1 VKRKSASKS
10 NSIRIPD
17 GFLKRFIRA
26 LRTNYFLRVSII
38 MMFSLVGASL
48 AFLFYLQTQYLQYL
62 IENSTQT
69 DKVLLNTEESTIRR
83 NIDNVIQVGAKLSL
97 NADLI
102 ESATALREDPDDTLS
117 KLTLRH
123 ELEQT
128 FKESGGELI
137 NVLIMT
143 ADGNVLFQRNRVI
156 GNLTGTEEYWGGDN
170 EQLLENLSDR
180 LFDQLKQNTVPKCVW
195 TTEPNQFI
203 FHTQGAPVYTCR
215 NMINIAFSLPG
226 NTSPDQ
232 VDSILVL
239 SFELSSVSAFF
250 SQIAGMSNNYTA
262 TYITDQSGNLLYAP
276 ESGMVGRKLENVAP
290 EGKYRI
296 VSTEIDK
303 TGWNLN
309 IALDVER
316 LNGIIRMRYRK
327 GVTVLLLAILLISA
341 VQFVMTR
348 RALSPIRNIQKAM
361 NSVRKGVW
369 KTRIEIRG
377 EDEIWKLAENYNEM
391 ADALEEWKE
400 KNARQNEEQI
410 QAVRKTAD
418 AQMHAL
424 ESQINAHFLCNTLN
438 AINMSA
444 AEQGNEEVSE
454 MLRKLSDIM
463 RYAYS
468 SSAGTVT
475 LGDEVNWVMQYLALQ
490 KFRLMDR
497 FDYRVEFQPQY
508 LEWPCCKLFL
518 QPFVENSIRHG
529 FVEKEKD
536 CFISVTGR
544 MGKDGRMEILIE
556 DNGCGMSADQSRA
569 VQGKLSAAAFVHME
583 GTGIG
588 LENVAARLRLFYG
601 EKLEIRFWTEEGKGT
616 QFLLELPLPQ
626 SLVQDDAEDVYL

>member
-1 VKRKSASKS
+1 
-10 NSIRIPD
+10 
-17 GFLKRFIRA
+17 
-26 LRTNYFLRVSII
+26 

-102 ESATALREDPDDTLS
+102 ESATALKDDPDDTLS

-143 ADGNVLFQRNRVI
+143 ADGNILFQKNRVI
-156 GNLTGTEEYWGGDN
+156 GNLTGTEAYWNRNN
-170 EQLLENLSDR
+170 EQLLENLSSK
-180 LFDQLKQNTVPKCVW
+180 LIDQLKQNTVPKCVW

-203 FHTQGAPVYTCR
+203 FHAQEASVYTCR

-226 NTSPDQ
+226 NASTDQ

-250 SQIAGMSNNYTA
+250 SQITGMSNNYTD

-276 ESGMVGRKLENVAP
+276 ESGMIGMKLENVAP

-341 VQFVMTR
+341 VQFIMTR
-348 RALSPIRNIQKAM
+348 RALSPIRSIQKAM

-400 KNARQNEEQI
+400 KNARQNEKQI
-410 QAVRKTAD
+410 QAVRKTAE

-444 AEQGNEEVSE
+444 AEQGNEEVSV

-468 SSAGTVT
+468 SSTGAVT
-475 LGDEVNWVMQYLALQ
+475 LGDEVNWVTQYLALQ

-497 FDYRVEFQPQY
+497 FDYRVEFPDQY

-529 FVEKEKD
+529 FVEKEKG

-556 DNGCGMSADQSRA
+556 DNGCGMSAEQSRA
-569 VQGKLSAAAFVHME
+569 VQEKLSAAAFIHME

-588 LENVAARLRLFYG
+588 LENVAARLRIFY
-601 EKLEIRFWTEEGKGT
+601 ENKLEIQFWTEEGKGT
-616 QFLLELPLPQ
+616 RFLLELPLPHTF
-626 SLVQDDAEDVYL
+626 LQDDAEDE

>member
-1 VKRKSASKS
+1 MKRKSVSGS
-10 NSIRIPD
+10 NIIRIPG
-17 GFLKRFIRA
+17 GFLKRFIKA

-97 NADLI
+97 NSDLI
-102 ESATALREDPDDTLS
+102 ESATALKDDPDDTLS

-143 ADGNVLFQRNRVI
+143 ADGNILFQKNRVI
-156 GNLTGTEEYWGGDN
+156 GNLTGTEAYWNRNN
-170 EQLLENLSDR
+170 EQLLENLSSK
-180 LFDQLKQNTVPKCVW
+180 LIDQLKQNTVPKCVW

-203 FHTQGAPVYTCR
+203 FHAQEASVYTCR

-226 NTSPDQ
+226 NTSIDQ

-250 SQIAGMSNNYTA
+250 SQITGMSNNYTD

-276 ESGMVGRKLENVAP
+276 ESGMIGMKLENVAP

-341 VQFVMTR
+341 VQFIMTR
-348 RALSPIRNIQKAM
+348 RALSPIRSIQKAM

-410 QAVRKTAD
+410 QAVRKTAE

-444 AEQGNEEVSE
+444 AEQGNEEVSV

-468 SSAGTVT
+468 SSTGAVT
-475 LGDEVNWVMQYLALQ
+475 LGDEVNWVTQYLALQ

-497 FDYRVEFQPQY
+497 FDYRVEFPDQY

-529 FVEKEKD
+529 FVEKEKG

-556 DNGCGMSADQSRA
+556 DNGCGMSAEQSRA
-569 VQGKLSAAAFVHME
+569 VQEKLSAAAFIHME

-588 LENVAARLRLFYG
+588 LENVAARLRIFY
-601 EKLEIRFWTEEGKGT
+601 ENKLEIQFWTEEGKGT
-616 QFLLELPLPQ
+616 RFLLELPLPHTF
-626 SLVQDDAEDVYL
+626 LQDDAEDE

>member
-1 VKRKSASKS
+1 
-10 NSIRIPD
+10 
-17 GFLKRFIRA
+17 
-26 LRTNYFLRVSII
+26 
-38 MMFSLVGASL
+38 M
-48 AFLFYLQTQYLQYL
+48 
-62 IENSTQT
+62 
-69 DKVLLNTEESTIRR
+69 
-83 NIDNVIQVGAKLSL
+83 
-97 NADLI
+97 
-102 ESATALREDPDDTLS
+102 
-117 KLTLRH
+117 TLRH

-143 ADGNVLFQRNRVI
+143 ADGNILFQKNRVI
-156 GNLTGTEEYWGGDN
+156 GNLTGTEAYWNRNN
-170 EQLLENLSDR
+170 EQLLENLSSK
-180 LFDQLKQNTVPKCVW
+180 LIDQLKQNTVPKCVW

-203 FHTQGAPVYTCR
+203 FHAQEASVYTCR

-226 NTSPDQ
+226 NTSTDQ

-250 SQIAGMSNNYTA
+250 SQITGMSNNYTD

-276 ESGMVGRKLENVAP
+276 ESGMIGMKLENVAP

-341 VQFVMTR
+341 VQFIMTR
-348 RALSPIRNIQKAM
+348 RALSPIRSIQKAM

-410 QAVRKTAD
+410 QAVRKTAE

-444 AEQGNEEVSE
+444 AEQGNEEVSV

-468 SSAGTVT
+468 SSTGAVT
-475 LGDEVNWVMQYLALQ
+475 LGDEVNWVTQYLALQ

-497 FDYRVEFQPQY
+497 FDYRVEFPDQY

-529 FVEKEKD
+529 FVEKEKG

-556 DNGCGMSADQSRA
+556 DNGCGMSAEQSRA
-569 VQGKLSAAAFVHME
+569 VQEKLSAAAFIHME

-588 LENVAARLRLFYG
+588 LENVAARLRIFYG
-601 EKLEIRFWTEEGKGT
+601 NKLEIQFWTEEGKGT
-616 QFLLELPLPQ
+616 RFLLELPLPHTF
-626 SLVQDDAEDVYL
+626 LQDDAEDE